1 MLGALAIVWLTADVS
16 VEHLS
21 IAPDHRNGAGVHA
34 GVQIEFPLRR
44 TLSLSLTGRAGA
56 TYAVEW
62 RPIFEGAATAS
73 WRERIDAYGGL
84 RHDERLRREGALA
97 GYRDPTGR
105 TFVGI
110 GVMPLKKG
118 VLSAGAMIE
127 YEHALPGAERLP
139 SGVRAAAVVRLRSR
153 LAR

>member
-34 GVQIEFPLRR
+34 GVQIEFPLRP
-44 TLSLSLTGRAGA
+44 TLSFSLTGRAGA
-56 TYAVEW
+56 TYAADW
-62 RPIFEGAATAS
+62 RPVFEGVAAVS
-73 WRERIDAYGGL
+73 WLETVEAYGGL
-84 RHDERLRREGALA
+84 RHDERLRRDGALA

-110 GVMPLKKG
+110 GIMPLTKG
-118 VLSAGAMIE
+118 AFSAGGSIE
-127 YEHALPGAERLP
+127 YERALPGGDRLP
-139 SGVRAAAVVRLRSR
+139 AGTRLTAVARFRVRG
-153 LAR
+153 